1 MYTVA
6 ANELSSVLYQT
17 GPRDFMSGHLIMG
30 MSQQKLQLPPLTS
43 INHIT
48 ISHHSPSVT
57 IMITSHFFGGSLGI
71 TISPST
77 NRYFD
82 EINFHGQCERHAPR
96 INPADIVVTLTRG
109 RLVWISSLHLATF
122 MDSPDLGAIF
132 FPQHPFFGLESDR
145 KLGIKLNP
153 IGTPWLFNN
162 LRKPWPMK
170 IDDYIILGKL

>member
-1 MYTVA
+1 
-6 ANELSSVLYQT
+6 
-17 GPRDFMSGHLIMG
+17 
-30 MSQQKLQLPPLTS
+30 
-43 INHIT
+43 
-48 ISHHSPSVT
+48 
-57 IMITSHFFGGSLGI
+57 MITSHFFVGSLGI

-132 FPQHPFFGLESDR
+132 FPQHLFFGLESDR

-170 IDDYIILGKL
+170 KDDYIIRCLFMMIYLLKHGGFPAKRSRNNRGLWGLHDPLQPSFHQCMYVCVYTHIIIHTHG

>member
-1 MYTVA
+1 
-6 ANELSSVLYQT
+6 
-17 GPRDFMSGHLIMG
+17 
-30 MSQQKLQLPPLTS
+30 
-43 INHIT
+43 
-48 ISHHSPSVT
+48 
-57 IMITSHFFGGSLGI
+57 MITSHFFGGSLGI

-122 MDSPDLGAIF
+122 MDSPDLGAF
-132 FPQHPFFGLESDR
+132 FFHSIHFLAWKVIGNWES
-145 KLGIKLNP
+145 NYP

-170 IDDYIILGKL
+170 IDDYMAVCQNLVPLVNIKIAGKWMFILLKMVLYNRYWSIPI